1 MRQMIW
7 PSLCLGMWE
16 VNGILKVLFL
26 LKLLLKDLE
35 EKKWS
40 YYVTQSVNKF
50 WGIYTWKSLIYSP
63 VLFNVTNPR
72 ISKALCRNEFVLLIG
87 MCRILMPCYI
97 YITVIIHYSNQILSR
112 WKLPIKS
119 RGNSV
124 RDFGVLAGQGSHKA
138 QSLFPVVTYL
148 MSIWC
153 PLHTWF
159 LPLSEI

>member
-1 MRQMIW
+1 MIW